1 MRARGLRPVGG
12 LRAATATALLLVSG
26 CGTVP
31 FEVPRETAGSPS
43 PRPTT
48 PAATPTTRPTET
60 PPATA
65 TPAPSGW
72 QAVVFDRPPS
82 PASIQALT
90 PRGPVLV
97 AVGTAGGDGAVWT
110 LEREGEWERSTETPA
125 SRADELVT
133 LLDVVSHARGLV
145 AVGIGGVPAS
155 EPAFSVIW
163 SSADGIRWREV
174 ERIDG
179 VLLETAASTG
189 STLIA
194 AGGVGSAVGGP
205 HGVAIWTSTDGG
217 SSWAELDGTDALGA
231 ASMTSMVSAEQGLV
245 AVGYARNDPS
255 AFDISAAVWTS
266 PDGVTWTRIPHSAPF
281 DSSGM
286 RAVTIGSGAYVA
298 VGSDHGA
305 GRTRPAV
312 WSSGNGTE
320 WQRQRLQ
327 AEEGA
332 MAGVTP
338 VDGGFAAAG
347 WVQSSGETRL
357 ALWTSPDGVAWTLEP
372 AVTEEGTGFLH
383 DVVAFSGRLIA
394 AGEITDATGIET
406 RPIVISGPLP

>member
-12 LRAATATALLLVSG
+12 LRTAAATALLLVTG
-26 CGTVP
+26 CGAVP
-31 FEVPRETAGSPS
+31 SELPRETAGSPS

-48 PAATPTTRPTET
+48 PAPTPTTTATEA
-60 PPATA
+60 PPATT

-125 SRADELVT
+125 SRGDELVN

-163 SSADGIRWREV
+163 SSADGIRWRQV
-174 ERIDG
+174 ERLDG
-179 VLLETAASTG
+179 VLLETVASTG
-189 STLIA
+189 STVIA
-194 AGGVGSAVGGP
+194 AGGLGSAVGGP

-217 SSWAELDGTDALGA
+217 SSWNELDGTDALGA
-231 ASMTSMVSAEQGLV
+231 ASMAGMVSADHGLV

-266 PDGVTWTRIPHSAPF
+266 PNGVAWTRIPHSAPF
-281 DSSGM
+281 ESSGM

-332 MAGVTP
+332 MDGVTP

-347 WVQSSGETRL
+347 WAQSGGETRL

-372 AVTEEGTGFLH
+372 AVTEEGSGFLH

-394 AGEITDATGIET
+394 AGEITDATGSET